1 MNLKMAILSFLG
13 RDTLK
18 RIILDFKLKNIDL
31 RSKKK
36 MCEVIHSLPDISPK
50 TFLRYISELEAK
62 AMCEYYGIVGKGD
75 YTELIELLLRE
86 ETQNINHI
94 LPDSVF
100 PKRTISSQQNSYP
113 GLQSSVSPVQ
123 FKKVENLSQHGCFVA
138 IDFETADYGRDSAC
152 SIALV
157 KVLGDQII
165 DRAQFLIRPPRRT
178 FEFTYLHG
186 ISWKHVAN
194 EPKFHELWPHISR
207 KFEGAEFIAAH
218 NASFDQS
225 VLMACCQNADV
236 SPPALPFQCTVRLA
250 RRTWKLRRANLPT
263 VCTFL
268 GIPLK
273 HHDAASDAEACAKI
287 VIAARQGK

>member
-1 MNLKMAILSFLG
+1 MAILSFLG

-31 RSKKK
+31 RNKKK
-36 MCEVIHSLPDISPK
+36 MCEAIHSFGIPSK
-50 TFLRYISELEAK
+50 TFLRYVSELEAK
-62 AMCEYYGIVGKGD
+62 AMCEYYGIADKGN
-75 YTELIELLLRE
+75 YTDIIELLLRE
-86 ETQNINHI
+86 ETQNINRI
-94 LPDSVF
+94 LPDNDNVF

-113 GLQSSVSPVQ
+113 SLQSSVSPVL
-123 FKKVENLSQHGCFVA
+123 FKNVENLSQHSCFVA

-178 FEFTYLHG
+178 FIFTYLHG

-194 EPKFHELWPHISR
+194 EPQFHELWPQIN
-207 KFEGAEFIAAH
+207 KKLEGAEFIAAH

-250 RRTWKLRRANLPT
+250 RKIWKLRRANLPT

-273 HHDAASDAEACAKI
+273 HHDATSDAEACAMI
-287 VIAARQGK
+287 VIAARQNG

>member
-1 MNLKMAILSFLG
+1 MAILSLLG

-18 RIILDFKLKNIDL
+18 RIVLDLKLKNIDL
-31 RSKKK
+31 RSKQK
-36 MCEVIHSLPDISPK
+36 MCAAIQSLPSIPPK
-50 TFLRYISELEAK
+50 TFLRYVSELEAK
-62 AMCEYYGIVGKGD
+62 AMCEYYGIADKGN
-75 YTELIELLLRE
+75 YTDIIELLLRE
-86 ETQNINHI
+86 ETQNINRI
-94 LPDSVF
+94 LPDNVF

-113 GLQSSVSPVQ
+113 SLQISVSPVL
-123 FKKVENLSQHGCFVA
+123 FKNVENLSQHSCFVA

-178 FEFTYLHG
+178 FIFTYLHG

-194 EPKFHELWPHISR
+194 EPQFHELWPQIN
-207 KFEGAEFIAAH
+207 KKLEGAEFIAAH

-250 RRTWKLRRANLPT
+250 RKIWKLRRANLPT

-273 HHDAASDAEACAKI
+273 HHNATSDAEACAMI
-287 VIAARQGK
+287 VIAARQSG